1 VGNAIFPLLAE
12 NKNPHLTIHGRDY
25 SPRAVEVLKS
35 DPQYNPE
42 FVTAGVWDITSEG
55 LPDGIPSSSCDV
67 IILCFVLSAL
77 VPIPGFRSHNPS
89 PSHPSSPFVLP
100 SFLLVPQ
107 RTFPFPQDIDSKEPT
122 QWKQAI
128 SNLYNLLK
136 PGGIICFRDY
146 GRYDMTQLRFKKDRL
161 LDDNFYIRGD
171 GTRVYFF
178 EEGTPQTPCP
188 ESPWS

>member
-1 VGNAIFPLLAE
+1 MGEI
-12 NKNPHLTIHGRDY
+12 IHQGQWKCLNRIHSIILNW
-25 SPRAVEVLKS
+25 SPRG
-35 DPQYNPE
+35 Y
-42 FVTAGVWDITSEG
+42 GI
-55 LPDGIPSSSCDV
+55 LPLRNHRMEYPLPHAMSLSCVSYSAHWYPS
-67 IILCFVLSAL
+67 
-77 VPIPGFRSHNPS
+77 PRFRSHPS
-89 PSHPSSPFVLP
+89 PFCPTLVPSC
-100 SFLLVPQ
+100 PQ

-178 EEGTPQTPCP
+178 EEGTSQTPCS